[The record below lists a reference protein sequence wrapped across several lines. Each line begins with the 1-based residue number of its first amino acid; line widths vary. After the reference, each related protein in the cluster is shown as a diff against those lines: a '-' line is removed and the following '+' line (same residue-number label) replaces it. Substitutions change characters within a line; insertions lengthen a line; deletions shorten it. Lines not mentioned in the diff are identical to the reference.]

1 MPERNPWALLVLI
14 KIEPPGDTT
23 SVTLITSLIERIP
36 MRQVLSARSLMAL
49 ICISFTVASAPA
61 AAQFKNAKHAV
72 EYRQGAFKLMGV
84 HFGSIGAM
92 VNGKKPFDAAQAAF
106 DANVVKT
113 VSALPWA
120 AFGDETESI
129 KSGARA
135 EIWLEKEEFL
145 ARSKKMQTATAGLLE
160 AAKTGDQAK
169 LKVAFGDTARSC
181 KACHDAY
188 KE

>member
-1 MPERNPWALLVLI
+1 
-14 KIEPPGDTT
+14 
-23 SVTLITSLIERIP
+23 
-36 MRQVLSARSLMAL
+36 MRQVLSARALMAL
-49 ICISFTVASAPA
+49 ICISFAVVSAPA
-61 AAQFKNAKHAV
+61 AAQFKNAKHVV

-129 KSGARA
+129 KSDARA
-135 EIWLEKEEFL
+135 EIWLEKEDFL

-169 LKVAFGDTARSC
+169 LKVAFGETARSC

-188 KE
+188 KQ

>member
-1 MPERNPWALLVLI
+1 MC
-14 KIEPPGDTT
+14 
-23 SVTLITSLIERIP
+23 
-36 MRQVLSARSLMAL
+36 QVLSARALMAL
-49 ICISFTVASAPA
+49 ICISFAVVSAPA

-92 VNGKKPFDAAQAAF
+92 VNGKKPFDAAQAAI

-129 KSGARA
+129 KSDARA
-135 EIWLEKEEFL
+135 EIWLEKEDFL

-160 AAKTGDQAK
+160 AAKPRVRARPATTRIRNNRVPQRVN
-169 LKVAFGDTARSC
+169 LFFTRVAPKGLRSAHAMTRNWADRQMISRSRR
-181 KACHDAY
+181 ACSR
-188 KE
+188 

>member
-1 MPERNPWALLVLI
+1 MREGFPIQQYRLAGEPNANCQLAARHIHLFLLLCLFASSPNAVGQVEL
-14 KIEPPGDTT
+14 GD
-23 SVTLITSLIERIP
+23 I
-36 MRQVLSARSLMAL
+36 SA
-49 ICISFTVASAPA
+49 I
-61 AAQFKNAKHAV
+61 
-72 EYRQGAFKLMGV
+72 
-84 HFGSIGAM
+84 
-92 VNGKKPFDAAQAAF
+92 AF

-135 EIWLEKEEFL
+135 EICLEKEEFL